1 MTKVIVANDLVGLG
15 KVALTSSL
23 PIMSACQTEVL
34 PLPTVLLSSHTGEF
48 ENIYVRDLT
57 DDLKGFCK
65 QWEHLDFIVDGL
77 VSGYFK
83 SEEGLKRVG
92 QLARDKQMSLFVDP
106 IMGDNGRL
114 YQGFDRKYVEAMKDF
129 CQQADVIIPNLTE
142 AALLTDS
149 LYLEADS
156 YDEAT
161 IEKLLRELSKLGP
174 RKVILTG
181 ISFENDK
188 IGLAY
193 FDKKTNETVYRMQ
206 KRYRYHFYGSGD
218 LLTAILSAGYFYN
231 LDLLKVCDLALDILD
246 KVLSFTLSSGRPLK
260 YGLCYEPYIGYLFNG
275 INELLEEKNEK

>member
-1 MTKVIVANDLVGLG
+1 MTKIIVANDLVGLG

-83 SEEGLKRVG
+83 SEEGLKHVG
-92 QLARDKQMSLFVDP
+92 QLARDKQIALFVDP

-114 YQGFDRKYVEAMKDF
+114 YQGFDRNYVEAMKAF

-142 AALLTDS
+142 AAFLTDS
-149 LYLEADS
+149 LYLEAGS
-156 YDEAT
+156 YNEVT
-161 IEKLLRELSKLGP
+161 VEKLLRELSKLGP

-193 FDKKTNETVYRMQ
+193 FDKEIDETAYLMRKSYQ
-206 KRYRYHFYGSGD
+206 SNFYGSGD

-231 LDLLKVCDLALDILD
+231 LDLLKVCDLALDVMD
-246 KVLSFTLSSGRPLK
+246 RVLSTTLSDGRPLK
-260 YGLCYEPYIGYLFNG
+260 YGLCYEHHIGLLFSGFNA
-275 INELLEEKNEK
+275 LLEEKNEK

>member
-83 SEEGLKRVG
+83 SEEALKCVG
-92 QLARDKQMSLFVDP
+92 QLARDKQIALFVDP
-106 IMGDNGRL
+106 IMGDNGSL
-114 YQGFDRKYVEAMKDF
+114 YQGFDRNYVEAMKAF

-142 AALLTDS
+142 AAFLTDTP
-149 LYLEADS
+149 YLEEGS

-161 IEKLLRELSKLGP
+161 IEKLLRELTKLGP

-181 ISFENDK
+181 ISMIRQGTRKE
-188 IGLAY
+188 A
-193 FDKKTNETVYRMQ
+193 
-206 KRYRYHFYGSGD
+206 
-218 LLTAILSAGYFYN
+218 
-231 LDLLKVCDLALDILD
+231 
-246 KVLSFTLSSGRPLK
+246 
-260 YGLCYEPYIGYLFNG
+260 
-275 INELLEEKNEK
+275 

>member
-65 QWEHLDFIVDGL
+65 QWVYLDFKVDGL
-77 VSGYFK
+77 VCGYFK
-83 SEEGLKRVG
+83 SEEELKIVG
-92 QLARDKQMSLFVDP
+92 QLARDKEIPLFVDP
-106 IMGDNGRL
+106 IMADNGRL
-114 YQGFDRKYVEAMKDF
+114 YQGFDRHYVEAMKDF

-142 AALLTDS
+142 AALLTDTP
-149 LYLEADS
+149 YLEAGS
-156 YDEAT
+156 YDKVT
-161 IEKLLRELSKLGP
+161 VEKLLRNLTKLGP
-174 RKVILTG
+174 QKVIVTG
-181 ISFENDK
+181 ISFETDK

-193 FDKKTNETVYRMQ
+193 FDKEIDETAYLMRKSYQ
-206 KRYRYHFYGSGD
+206 SNFYGSGD

-231 LDLLKVCDLALDILD
+231 LDLLKVCDLALDVMD
-246 KVLSFTLSSGRPLK
+246 RVLSTTLSDGRPLK
-260 YGLCYEPYIGYLFNG
+260 YGLCYEHHIGLLFSGFNA
-275 INELLEEKNEK
+275 LLEEKNEK

>member
-57 DDLKGFCK
+57 DDLKGLCK
-65 QWEHLDFIVDGL
+65 QWENLDFIVDGL

-83 SEEGLKRVG
+83 SEEALKCVG
-92 QLARDKQMSLFVDP
+92 QLARDKQIALFVDP
-106 IMGDNGRL
+106 IMGDNGSL
-114 YQGFDRKYVEAMKDF
+114 YQGFDSNYVEAMKAF

-142 AALLTDS
+142 AAFLTDTP
-149 LYLEADS
+149 YLEEGS

-161 IEKLLRELSKLGP
+161 IEKLLRELTKLGP

-181 ISFENDK
+181 ISFETEK

-193 FDKKTNETVYRMQ
+193 FDKEANQVIYRMR
-206 KRYRYHFYGSGD
+206 KRYHSHFYGSGD
-218 LLTAILSAGYFYN
+218 LLTAILSAGYFHN
-231 LDLLKVCDLALDILD
+231 LNFLKVCDLALDILD

>member
-1 MTKVIVANDLVGLG
+1 M
-15 KVALTSSL
+15 
-23 PIMSACQTEVL
+23 
-34 PLPTVLLSSHTGEF
+34 
-48 ENIYVRDLT
+48 
-57 DDLKGFCK
+57 
-65 QWEHLDFIVDGL
+65 
-77 VSGYFK
+77 SGYFK
-83 SEEGLKRVG
+83 SEEALKCVG
-92 QLARDKQMSLFVDP
+92 QLARDKQIALFVDP

-114 YQGFDRKYVEAMKDF
+114 YQGFDRNYVEAMKAF

-149 LYLEADS
+149 LYLEAGS

-181 ISFENDK
+181 ISFETDK

-206 KRYRYHFYGSGD
+206 KRYGNHFYGSGD

-231 LDLLKVCDLALDILD
+231 LDLLKVCDLALDVMER
-246 KVLSFTLSSGRPLK
+246 VLSSTLSDGRPLK
-260 YGLCYEPYIGYLFNG
+260 YGLCYEPHIGYLFSGFNA
-275 INELLEEKNEK
+275 LLEEKNEK

>member
-48 ENIYVRDLT
+48 ENIYVRELT

-65 QWEHLDFIVDGL
+65 QWEHLAFKVDGL

-83 SEEGLKRVG
+83 SEEELPLVG
-92 QLARDKQMSLFVDP
+92 QLARDKEIPLFVDP
-106 IMGDNGRL
+106 IMADNGRL
-114 YQGFDRKYVEAMKDF
+114 YQGFDRNYVEAMKDF

-142 AALLTDS
+142 AALLTDTP
-149 LYLEADS
+149 YLEAGS
-156 YDEAT
+156 YDEVT

-181 ISFENDK
+181 ISFETDK

-193 FDKKTNETVYRMQ
+193 FDKETNRTIYRMQ
-206 KRYRYHFYGSGD
+206 KRYGNHFYGSGD

-231 LDLLKVCDLALDILD
+231 LDLLKV
-246 KVLSFTLSSGRPLK
+246 
-260 YGLCYEPYIGYLFNG
+260 
-275 INELLEEKNEK
+275 

>member
-1 MTKVIVANDLVGLG
+1 MATVIVANDLVGLG

-48 ENIYVRDLT
+48 ENIYMRDLT
-57 DDLKGFCK
+57 DDLKGFYK
-65 QWEHLDFIVDGL
+65 QWEYLDFSVDGL

-83 SEEGLKRVG
+83 SREELKIVG
-92 QLARDKQMSLFVDP
+92 QLARDKRIALFVDP

-114 YQGFDRKYVEAMKDF
+114 YQGFDMEYVEAMKDF

-142 AALLTDS
+142 ASLLTDS
-149 LYLEADS
+149 SYLEAGS
-156 YDEAT
+156 YDDAT
-161 IEKLLRELSKLGP
+161 IKKLLRELSKLGP

-193 FDKKTNETVYRMQ
+193 FDKETNRTIYRMQ
-206 KRYRYHFYGSGD
+206 KRYGNHFYGSGD
-218 LLTAILSAGYFYN
+218 LLTAILSAGYFYD
-231 LDLLKVCDLALDILD
+231 LDLLKVCDLALDVMD
-246 KVLSFTLSSGRPLK
+246 RVLSSTLSDGRPLK
-260 YGLCYEPYIGYLFNG
+260 YGLCYEPHIGYLFSGFNA
-275 INELLEEKNEK
+275 LLEEKNEK